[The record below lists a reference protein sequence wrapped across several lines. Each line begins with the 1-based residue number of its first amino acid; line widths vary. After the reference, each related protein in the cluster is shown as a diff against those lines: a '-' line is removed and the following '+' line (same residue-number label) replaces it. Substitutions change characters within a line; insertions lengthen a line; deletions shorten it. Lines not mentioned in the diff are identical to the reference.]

1 MDTKPLTGVIIIFVL
16 IIIKAFIS
24 KVKAAVVNVN
34 ENIIENNAKEK
45 GDKKSLLLLQLLDNK
60 PESYTYGIDV
70 LITVISVMCGFVYYS
85 LIFDYVNES
94 ALSVGITHQVLAIL
108 YNILAVMILVIAVTV
123 FGSLLPKKLARRN
136 SEKKAYKNIG
146 FLMFLMKVLRPL
158 TFFLQKMI
166 GLCLRILRIDP
177 KELSDNVTED
187 EIKSM
192 VNEGHEQGVL
202 EADEAKMISNIMEF
216 DEKQVK
222 DIMTH
227 RKNIVAIKSTLTIK
241 EALEFMLSES
251 FSRYPL
257 YTDEIDNVIGLLHIK
272 DVVRAYVEES
282 DKSLAQIA
290 RKPLFV
296 PETQNIDVLFND
308 MKQKKTHMAIAIDEY
323 GQTAGIVAF
332 EDALE
337 EIVGN
342 IFDEY
347 DEEEKV
353 IVKQANGSYIMK
365 GMTMLEDVEKALNIS
380 IKKDEYDTLN
390 GLLISGIQRI
400 PGDGEKWT
408 VNIKGYIFEILDVKN
423 NMIKF
428 VRVRKAKTGE

>member
-1 MDTKPLTGVIIIFVL
+1 MDTKALTGVIIIFFLV
-16 IIIKAFIS
+16 IIKAFIS
-24 KVKAAVVNVN
+24 KVKAAVGNVN
-34 ENIIENNAKEK
+34 ENIIENNAKER

-85 LIFDYVNES
+85 MIFDFVNAH
-94 ALSVGITHQVLAIL
+94 ALSVGVTHQVLAVL

-123 FGSLLPKKLARRN
+123 FGSLLPKKLARKN

-158 TFFLQKMI
+158 TFFLQKVI
-166 GLCLRILRIDP
+166 SLCIRILRIDP

-227 RKNIVAIKSTLTIK
+227 RKNIVAIKSTLSIK
-241 EALEFMLSES
+241 DALEFMLSES
-251 FSRYPL
+251 FSRFPL
-257 YTDEIDNVIGLLHIK
+257 YTDEIDNVVGLLHIK
-272 DVVRAYVEES
+272 DVVRAYVDDS
-282 DKSLAQIA
+282 DKSLIQIA

-365 GMTMLEDVEKALNIS
+365 GMTMLEDVEKALNIK

>member
-136 SEKKAYKNIG
+136 SEKKAYKNIV